1 MSEKEDEL
9 HWADEKEVVSSSK
22 PLKFLLLLFKVFPR
36 FLIHIFA
43 FPVGFFYFLFS
54 SRARKEC
61 IRYQKQMREYTE
73 GLRSEET
80 SADEEK
86 MSPERKTAS
95 SRKTSPVSKTS
106 FSRKTV
112 SSRKNPPRIRAS
124 VQIISFSL
132 CVLEKM
138 EGWLGKI
145 RYENLISEGEDLRG
159 LIERLERGEGAVLI
173 GSHLGN
179 IELLRSLSSFN
190 RTGVKRNVPVTTIM
204 EMKATEQFN
213 KTLEEINPG
222 STFNV
227 IDPENITPDTMIF
240 LQEQLEKGGLVVFTA
255 DRTSARSRTRVI
267 RKPFLGKEA
276 DFPYGV
282 FLLAQLLKAPVYY
295 VFGLRTRTLTAFP
308 RNYMF
313 IEKSA
318 VSLDVPRSKREEAI
332 ASLADEYV
340 KTLEKYTLRF
350 PYQWYNFYNFWL
362 LNEEIEGEK

>member
-73 GLRSEET
+73 GLRSEE
-80 SADEEK
+80 
-86 MSPERKTAS
+86 
-95 SRKTSPVSKTS
+95 TS

-282 FLLAQLLKAPVYY
+282 FLLAQLLRAPVYY
-295 VFGLRTRTLTAFP
+295 VFGLRTRTLTIFP

-362 LNEEIEGEK
+362 LNEESEGEK